1 MIDIFH
7 SPVFEDEDKT
17 LNARL
22 LFTITWTFML
32 TGWLTV
38 FIAVFIPETT
48 GRWLLLIAFI
58 ELMGLVLLALNANG
72 YTRAVTNLMIGAIWL
87 AATAMALTGGGTRSN
102 AMAIYLVA
110 VVIAGLVQSGRAG
123 AATAAF
129 CSLTGLALVY
139 LEYEGLLPKSRIA
152 HNPLTLWI
160 AYTSY
165 MAIIIVLQYLVSG
178 TIRNALKQSRRE
190 LRSRQHADAA
200 LRESEERFRS
210 YVENVNDIVYT
221 LSLEGMFAY
230 VSPIWTEKLGH
241 DVSEVEGRSYEA
253 FVHPEDAHLCRAFV
267 ERTATTGRKQAGVE
281 YRVRHKNG
289 EWLWH
294 TSNISPLRDADGT
307 KISSLLGVARD
318 ITERKRAE
326 EALRES
332 EDRFRG
338 MIEQSPLS
346 TQVLSPAGEVIHV
359 NEAFVKLWG
368 ITAEDMKGYS
378 ILRDRQLEDAG
389 VTPILRKAFAGEQAM
404 THIVEY
410 DASST
415 LGKGKRVF
423 AQGVFY
429 PVLDA
434 GGALRYVILVH
445 LDFTARAR
453 ADEERKKLQEQ
464 LQQAQRMEAI
474 GTLAGGI
481 AHDFNNILTGIIGYT
496 DLYINEV
503 RDRPEVHHGMKQV
516 LQAGNR
522 AKDLITQI
530 LTFSR
535 MTNKEK
541 IPIKLEP
548 VVNEIVK
555 FMRASL
561 PTTIEIRKD
570 VGAVSGA
577 VMADPTQ
584 MHQVLMNLCTNAG
597 FAMKDTGG
605 LLTIVLRE
613 STVTPEDLDRHP
625 ALKPGRYLQVT
636 VRDTG
641 CGISEENLGRIF
653 DPYFTTKEKG
663 EGTGLG
669 LAVVHGIVKDHGGE
683 IDVESKPG
691 QGTVFRIYL
700 PLMEAKAVDEKK
712 TADVM
717 PMGKGERIL
726 FVDDEKIAVQLSR
739 EMFEKL
745 NYRVTATGDPVQALE
760 LFRKESGAFDLVITD
775 KTMPH
780 MTGFDLTRAV
790 RDIRADI
797 PVLICSGFQEQG
809 DQEKLSALGIG
820 RMLMK
825 PIPMK
830 VLAGAV
836 RDILDGNGE
845 TPETISI

>member
-1 MIDIFH
+1 MIKLLH
-7 SPVFEDEDKT
+7 PPVFEDEDKT

-22 LFTITWTFML
+22 LFAITWTFML
-32 TGWLTV
+32 TGWIAM
-38 FIAVFIPETT
+38 FIAVVLPETV
-48 GRWLLLIAFI
+48 GRWLILIAFI
-58 ELMGLVLLALNANG
+58 EGVGLVILALNAYG
-72 YTRAVTNLMIGAIWL
+72 YTRAATNLLIGAIWV
-87 AATAMALTGGGTRSN
+87 AATGMTLTGGGTRSN
-102 AMAIYLVA
+102 AMAVYLVA

-139 LEYEGLLPKSRIA
+139 LEYKGLLPKSRIT
-152 HNPLTLWI
+152 HTPLTLWF

-165 MAIIIVLQYLVSG
+165 MAIIIVLQFLVSG
-178 TIRNALKQSRRE
+178 TIRNALKQARRE
-190 LRSRQHADAA
+190 IKSRLQADEA

-210 YVENVNDIVYT
+210 YVENVNDIVFT
-221 LSLEGMFAY
+221 FSPEGILTY
-230 VSPIWTEKLGH
+230 VSPTWKESLGH
-241 DVSEVEGRSYEA
+241 DVSEVEGRSFEA
-253 FVHPEDAHLCRAFV
+253 FVHPDDVSPCHAFI
-267 ERTATTGRKQAGVE
+267 ERTVATGRKQAGLE

-289 EWLWH
+289 DWLWH
-294 TSNISPLRDADGT
+294 TSNISPLRDADGVT
-307 KISSLLGVARD
+307 ISSLLGVARD
-318 ITERKRAE
+318 ITERKRAV

-346 TQVLSPAGEVIHV
+346 TQVLSPTGEVIEV
-359 NEAFVKLWG
+359 NEAFTKLWG
-368 ITAEDMKGYS
+368 VTMEDFKGYNF
-378 ILRDRQLEDAG
+378 LKDKQLEAAG
-389 VTPILRKAFAGEQAM
+389 FMPIVRKAFAGEPA
-404 THIVEY
+404 TTPIVEY
-410 DASST
+410 DARST
-415 LGKGKRVF
+415 LGKGKRVVV
-423 AQGVFY
+423 QGVFY
-429 PVLDA
+429 PVLDTE
-434 GGALRYVILVH
+434 GAVRYVILVH
-445 LDFTARAR
+445 LDFTARTR

-503 RDRPEVHHGMKQV
+503 RDRPEVHHGMTQV

-535 MTNKEK
+535 KTVREK
-541 IPIKLEP
+541 IPITLGP
-548 VVNEIVK
+548 IVNEIVK

-561 PTTIEIRKD
+561 PTTIEIRKH
-570 VGAVSGA
+570 VEAVSGA
-577 VMADPTQ
+577 VMADPSQ

-605 LLTIVLRE
+605 LLTIELRE
-613 STVTPEDLDRHP
+613 SAVAQENLDHHP
-625 ALKPGRYLQVT
+625 TMKPGRYLQLT

-641 CGISEENLGRIF
+641 YGISEENLGRIF

-669 LAVVHGIVKDHGGE
+669 LAVVDGIVKDHGGE

-700 PLMEAKAVDEKK
+700 PLMEQQSVEERK
-712 TADVM
+712 TADVLSL
-717 PMGKGERIL
+717 GRGERIL
-726 FVDDEKIAVQLSR
+726 FVDDEKIAVELSG

-745 NYRVTATGDPVQALE
+745 NYRVTAERDPVQALE
-760 LFRKESGAFDLVITD
+760 LFRKDSGAFDLVITD

-780 MTGFDLTRAV
+780 MTGFDLARAI
-790 RDIRADI
+790 RGIRADI
-797 PVLICSGFQEQG
+797 PVLICSGLQEAG
-809 DQEKLSALGIG
+809 DQEKLAALGIS

-836 RDILDGNGE
+836 RDILDGNGG